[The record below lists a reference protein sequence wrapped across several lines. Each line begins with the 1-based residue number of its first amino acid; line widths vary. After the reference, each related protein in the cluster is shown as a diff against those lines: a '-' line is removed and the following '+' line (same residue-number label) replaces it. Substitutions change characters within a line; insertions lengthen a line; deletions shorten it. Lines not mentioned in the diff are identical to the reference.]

1 MSPDGTIVST
11 KWGRRRVLHDGV
23 EGDQKALVRI
33 QRDDG
38 TALRTTV
45 TSLFRRTFPD
55 CPNPTARDVQSSRI
69 KAKATRRIQEVGI
82 AALLEDD
89 EHLIPGYPMYA
100 AKADGSIISLQYGK
114 RRILRPQIVRGVLQ
128 VTLRDAQCVRTSCT
142 VAALVAAAHLG
153 DRNGTV
159 RFVNGNSLDV
169 SVANLAWNDDCSLD
183 ALPVDA
189 RAVPGYDRL
198 YASSDGLI
206 FSAAGK
212 AQDGKP
218 RALAVHFSVKGYP
231 RVSVH
236 RNGYCTSKPI
246 HVLVALAHLPP
257 PESHQ
262 TLVRHLNGDKN
273 DPRAANLAWGT
284 AQENALDT
292 IHHNR
297 LHLVRSLRHLPRAD
311 LAKKLNISETAIKLA
326 LNDELLQ
333 HNLIREN
340 FQWN

>member
-1 MSPDGTIVST
+1 MSLDGTIIST
-11 KWGRRRVLHDGV
+11 KWQRRRILHDGV
-23 EGDQKALVRI
+23 EGERTALVRI

-45 TSLFRRTFPD
+45 ASLFRRTFPD
-55 CPNPTARDVQSSRI
+55 YPSPAARDVQSSRI
-69 KAKATRRIQEVGI
+69 KAEATRKTQEVDI
-82 AALLEDD
+82 AILLKDD
-89 EHLIPGYPMYA
+89 ERLIPGYPMYA

-114 RRILRPQIVRGVLQ
+114 RRILRPQAVRGILQ
-128 VTLRDAQCVRTSCT
+128 VTLRNAQCVRTSCT

-153 DRNGTV
+153 DKKGTI
-159 RFVNGNSLDV
+159 RFLNGNPLDV
-169 SVANLAWNDDCSLD
+169 SAANLAWNDDCSLD
-183 ALPVDA
+183 DLPADA

-212 AQDGKP
+212 AHDGKP
-218 RALAVHFSVKGYP
+218 RILAVHFSAKGYP
-231 RVSVH
+231 RVSVY
-236 RNGYCTSKPI
+236 RNGYCTSKPV

-257 PESHQ
+257 PETHQ

-273 DPRAANLAWGT
+273 DSRVANLAWGT
-284 AQENALDT
+284 VQENALDT

-311 LAKKLNISETAIKLA
+311 IAKKLSISEAVIELA
-326 LNDELLQ
+326 LNDELFQ